1 METLIYMAASIISF
15 IIAAYILDRD
25 DEEQDREL
33 EETMKNEN
41 NGRDIINMR

>member
-1 METLIYMAASIISF
+1 MAASIISF

>member
-1 METLIYMAASIISF
+1 MESLIYMAASIISF

-33 EETMKNEN
+33 EETMKK
-41 NGRDIINMR
+41 